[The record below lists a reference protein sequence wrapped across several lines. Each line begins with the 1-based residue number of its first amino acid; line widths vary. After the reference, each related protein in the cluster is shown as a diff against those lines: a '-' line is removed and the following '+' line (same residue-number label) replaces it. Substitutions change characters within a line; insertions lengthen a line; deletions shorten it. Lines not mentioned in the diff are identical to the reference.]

1 MEPVDIANKV
11 QDIMTAFA
19 EESGLSNDERPP
31 RRYLWTDAFAL
42 CNFLT
47 LYHQTGEARYRR
59 LALDLI
65 DQVHGVLGR
74 HRKDDARKG
83 WISGLDEAK
92 AAEHPTA
99 GGLRI
104 GKTLNERTADEPFDQ
119 RLEWERDGQYFH
131 YLTKWMHAL
140 ARAGRV
146 VEQPRYSRWAL
157 ELAKTA
163 HAAFAYV
170 PASGSTPRMYWKMSI
185 DLSRPLV
192 PSMGLHDPLDAFV
205 TYSELRCCARGCS
218 DLATFPDIDD
228 EIAEAAAMCE
238 GMNFVTDDPL
248 GIGGLLFDACRLVQ
262 MTVGGGLDAPE
273 LLEGLLQSS
282 KIGLDAFL
290 YAEPLKGAVDDRLAF
305 RELGL
310 SIGLRATDR
319 MKALVAENGDLL
331 GDDPLRQIEAL
342 TAYEPLRDRIERFWC
357 EPGNQKSAGWQAH
370 QDINRV
376 MLATSLR
383 PEVFLSI

>member
-1 MEPVDIANKV
+1 MDRVYEV
-11 QDIMTAFA
+11 QAIMMAFA
-19 EESGLSNDERPP
+19 EETGLLKDERPP

-47 LYHQTGEARYRR
+47 LYRQTGEARYQR
-59 LALDLI
+59 LARDLI

-83 WISGLDEAK
+83 WISGLDEK
-92 AAEHPTA
+92 EGAENPTA

-104 GKTLNERTADEPFDQ
+104 GKTVNERTADEPFDQ
-119 RLEWERDGQYFH
+119 QLEWERDGQYFH

-140 ARAGRV
+140 AQAGRV
-146 VEQPRYSRWAL
+146 LEQRKFSRWAM

-163 HAAFAYV
+163 HAAFAYL

-205 TYSELRCCARGCS
+205 TYSELRHCTRSCS
-218 DLATFPDIDD
+218 GIVSWPNLDD
-228 EIAEAAAMCE
+228 EISEAAAMCE
-238 GMNFVTDDPL
+238 GMNFATDDPL
-248 GIGGLLFDACRLVQ
+248 GIGGLLFDAFRLVQ
-262 MTVGGGLDAPE
+262 MTVKGSLDAPE
-273 LLEGLLQSS
+273 LLERLLHSS
-282 KIGLDAFL
+282 RIGLDAFL
-290 YAEPLKGAVDDRLAF
+290 YAEPLKGSVNDRLAF

-310 SIGLRATDR
+310 SIGLRAIDEI
-319 MKALVAENGDLL
+319 KALVVNNKDLF
-331 GDDPLRQIEAL
+331 GDDTLCQIEPL
-342 TAYEPLRDRIERFWC
+342 TVYAPLSDRIERFWC
-357 EPGNQKSAGWQAH
+357 EPSYQESAGWQAH

-376 MLATSLR
+376 MLATSLS
-383 PEVFLSI
+383 PKVFLSI